1 VVWLRTTARDL
12 LDDIYRCSF
21 KRQTG
26 VSLKYIIDF
35 GQYPIERQ
43 MLVSAQ
49 FLHKV
54 RARLVH
60 ATRLRPCSS
69 PPTLS
74 RRSSRPISKA
84 HLAPAGLLGRCAAC
98 LPCAVISS
106 ALHASTSGI
115 VHPSNRSWC
124 S

>member
-1 VVWLRTTARDL
+1 VVVITRDL

-54 RARLVH
+54 RVRPLH
-60 ATRLRPCSS
+60 ATRHAALSLS
-69 PPTLS
+69 AHPPN
-74 RRSSRPISKA
+74 SRPISNA
-84 HLAPAGLLGRCAAC
+84 HLAPAVVLRRCAAC
-98 LPCAVISS
+98 MIS
-106 ALHASTSGI
+106 
-115 VHPSNRSWC
+115 VR
-124 S
+124 